1 MNAVQ
6 HDLDLQS
13 MALLEIGRA
22 LQRDSYAFVTITPQ
36 THRRINERAQAVGC
50 GQARTLR
57 DVFGWCRPFSPSLL
71 PRRMLELL
79 MTAGQVEQVERPE
92 GVDGEGP
99 WLRSKV
105 RFSTAEDQLF
115 VHSAHPTTEQDAV
128 FFGPDTYRF
137 RSLIRQRAP
146 RYARYVVDVCGGSG
160 AGAMVLAR
168 RAERL
173 AVADVNRM
181 ALRLAAI
188 NATLAGVTID
198 VLESDVLDAV
208 EEPPDL
214 IVANPPY
221 MKDARHRAYRDG
233 GGEHGEAL
241 SLRIVRDAVHKL
253 APCGELILY
262 TGTAVVDGVDTFHA
276 KLAPLLEQLGD
287 CVGDFSY
294 EQLDPDVFGEEL
306 DSAGYADVDRISVVG
321 LHVRKRS

>member
-208 EEPPDL
+208 EEPPDP

-221 MKDARHRAYRDG
+221 MKDARHRAYRDR
-233 GGEHGEAL
+233 GGEHGRAGRAGRVVAVAAAPARGHSAAL
-241 SLRIVRDAVHKL
+241 LRRPRRGRDRSMARHLRGERQGDAVPG
-253 APCGELILY
+253 ACVPGN
-262 TGTAVVDGVDTFHA
+262 GTPG
-276 KLAPLLEQLGD
+276 
-287 CVGDFSY
+287 
-294 EQLDPDVFGEEL
+294 
-306 DSAGYADVDRISVVG
+306 SAR
-321 LHVRKRS
+321 